1 MTREGIDAS
10 GKAVPPAATPSA
22 DFGARTE
29 GEELEAGFRAAG
41 RASGLIVDLRVRVR
55 GERDAKASRVEWGP
69 NPMCR

>member
-10 GKAVPPAATPSA
+10 GKAVPPTATPSA

-29 GEELEAGFRAAG
+29 GEELNAGFRAAAG
-41 RASGLIVDLRVRVR
+41 ASGLIVDLRVRV